1 MLFLIT
7 ALILG
12 ALAYNVHN
20 PVLYAEKPTVVSF
33 VAGWLTGELAVQQI
47 AVQAA
52 VVLLFWQ
59 AGGIQG
65 LSGAVGML
73 IVLISWLALW
83 RFHADAGSLPRSL
96 GMALDAGLG
105 TDWRSD
111 LGTEARSRLQ
121 TQPDQRD
128 MLLPIRPISSGVEV
142 IKDRPY
148 GNYDQTLDI
157 YRRRGSGANAPVLLQ
172 IHGGAWTENMGS
184 KNEQALPLM
193 NLMAER
199 HGLICV
205 ACSYRLSPTATFPE
219 HLIDCKQAVVWIKD
233 NIAEYGGNRGF
244 VAVTGGSAGGHLSAL
259 LALTPSVAAFQPGFE
274 ERDTRI
280 SAAVPYY
287 GMYDFTGEY
296 ALDNHAGG
304 IRFIEDRIMKTR
316 VSDNLEQYRASS
328 PLHNVTPEAPPF
340 LIVHGTHDS
349 LVALAHGRAL
359 HQKLKAVSDQP
370 AVYFEI
376 PGAQH
381 AFDMFASP
389 RSEHVKFGVAQFLTW
404 CYETRKINPPMAK
417 AVADLATQ
425 GIDDAAANT
434 PSAQAT
440 PD

>member
-73 IVLISWLALW
+73 VVLISWLALW

-96 GMALDAGLG
+96 GMSLDAGLG

-157 YRRRGSGANAPVLLQ
+157 YRRRGSGAR
-172 IHGGAWTENMGS
+172 GG
-184 KNEQALPLM
+184 
-193 NLMAER
+193 
-199 HGLICV
+199 
-205 ACSYRLSPTATFPE
+205 
-219 HLIDCKQAVVWIKD
+219 
-233 NIAEYGGNRGF
+233 
-244 VAVTGGSAGGHLSAL
+244 
-259 LALTPSVAAFQPGFE
+259 
-274 ERDTRI
+274 
-280 SAAVPYY
+280 
-287 GMYDFTGEY
+287 
-296 ALDNHAGG
+296 
-304 IRFIEDRIMKTR
+304 
-316 VSDNLEQYRASS
+316 
-328 PLHNVTPEAPPF
+328 
-340 LIVHGTHDS
+340 
-349 LVALAHGRAL
+349 
-359 HQKLKAVSDQP
+359 
-370 AVYFEI
+370 
-376 PGAQH
+376 
-381 AFDMFASP
+381 
-389 RSEHVKFGVAQFLTW
+389 
-404 CYETRKINPPMAK
+404 
-417 AVADLATQ
+417 
-425 GIDDAAANT
+425 
-434 PSAQAT
+434 
-440 PD
+440 